1 MCVELAHAFEEK
13 AVDLKRLCLRVSVS
27 HQLRRQLFHLSN
39 EA

>member
-1 MCVELAHAFEEK
+1 MCVELAHALEEK
-13 AVDLKRLCLRVSVS
+13 AVDLKRLCLRVPVS